1 MTQHRSWGRPLTAAC
16 VLAAWPLG
24 AAPMSLSMGGI
35 EGRLDTSVSLGA
47 TFRMADP
54 DAASIGISNGG
65 LARTANE
72 DDGNL
77 GFARGDV
84 AYAVAKATH
93 DLELRRGDFGVFT
106 RFSYFFDAAADEADR
121 REARFD
127 AAGLPTRNREAETY
141 ELGSRGR
148 DKLATHID
156 LLDLFAFGRFD
167 VGGRNLSVR
176 FGNQVVSWGES
187 TFIGNGIN
195 AINPIDVARFRA
207 PGAEIREALKPIP
220 MLWTSLQLTSTLSAE
235 AVWMTSFN
243 RTEIDPRGAF
253 FSTNDTVSTDGDKVF
268 VSFGRRKDDNSAI
281 TSPLEDPAASVWLP
295 RDRDDTP
302 DDGTDQYGLA
312 LRWFANLFGG
322 TEFGFYYLNY
332 HSRTPLLSVV
342 QGSNASPGSSGTNA
356 LNGALPRCSENAT
369 VSGCRASYF
378 VEYPEGIDLY
388 GISFNSSG
396 PFGIAIQ
403 GEYSFRPN
411 QPVQISGPEL
421 VMASLGVSNSVTGQG
436 FVAIDESTQVPEAIL
451 TPPGT
456 VITGYERVDVHQ
468 LQATLT
474 KAFGPQLGAQ
484 QFITLAEIGVTRQD
498 LPDDQF
504 FAGPGVALPAPG
516 SGLPIPGVRPDGA
529 AAGGS
534 IQTEGFATRSS
545 WGYRLVSSLT
555 YENVLGPASLSP
567 RLVFAHDVNGVSST
581 FNQDTKSL
589 TVGIGMNYLQRW
601 QADLSYTSFF
611 GGRTYAGTDLIP
623 APAGQTQDYAT
634 SANPNGDRDF
644 LAVSLSY
651 AF

>member
-1 MTQHRSWGRPLTAAC
+1 MTQLRRWGPPLIAAGA
-16 VLAAWPLG
+16 LAATTPG
-24 AAPMSLSMGGI
+24 AMAMSLSFGSI

-47 TFRMADP
+47 TFRMEDP
-54 DAASIGISNGG
+54 DLASIGISNGG

-77 GFARGDV
+77 GFASGDV

-93 DLELRRGDFGVFT
+93 DVELRRGNFGVFT
-106 RFSYFFDAAADEADR
+106 RFSYFFDAIADDADR

-127 AAGLPTRNREAETY
+127 DAGLPTRDREAETY

-148 DKLATHID
+148 DKLASKID

-207 PGAEIREALKPIP
+207 PGSEVREALTPIP
-220 MLWTSLQLTSTLSAE
+220 LLWTSLQLTNTLTAE
-235 AVWMTSFN
+235 AVWMTSFK

-253 FSTNDTVSTDGDKVF
+253 FSTNDTVSTDGEKII

-295 RDRDDTP
+295 RDRDETP
-302 DDGTDQYGLA
+302 DDGADQYGLA
-312 LRWFANLFGG
+312 LRWFANVFGG
-322 TEFGFYYLNY
+322 TELGFFYLNY
-332 HSRTPLLSVV
+332 HSRTPLLSLV
-342 QGSNASPGSSGTNA
+342 QGSNASPGSSGTNS

-403 GEYSFRPN
+403 GEYSYRPN
-411 QPVQISGPEL
+411 QPVQLSGPEL
-421 VMASLGVSNSVTGQG
+421 VMASLGLPNSVTGQG
-436 FVAIDESTQVPEAIL
+436 FVEVSEGTFVPEAIL
-451 TPPGT
+451 TAPGT
-456 VITGYERVDVHQ
+456 IIRGYERVDVHQ

-498 LPDDQF
+498 LTDGQY

-516 SGLPIPGVRPDGA
+516 SGLPIPNVRPDGA
-529 AAGGS
+529 ASGGS

-567 RLVFAHDVNGVSST
+567 RLVFAHDVNGVSSS

-589 TVGIGMNYLQRW
+589 TVGVGMNYLQRW
-601 QADLSYTSFF
+601 QAELSYTSFF

-623 APAGQTQDYAT
+623 APAGQPQDYAT